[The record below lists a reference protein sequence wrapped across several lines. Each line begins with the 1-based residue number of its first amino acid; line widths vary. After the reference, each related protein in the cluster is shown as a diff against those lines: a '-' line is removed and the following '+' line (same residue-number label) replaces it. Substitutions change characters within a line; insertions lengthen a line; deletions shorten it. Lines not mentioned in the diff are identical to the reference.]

1 MESTATLLAQVRSG
15 EAGARDRLVRRY
27 LPILQRWASGRLPFV
42 ARDLVDTGDL
52 VQVTLLRALEKVEGF
67 EPRHEG
73 AFLFYLRRILLN
85 QIRDHVRRVRRRP
98 ERVEVTDDI
107 EDERPGPLQDVL
119 RSEVM
124 DRYDAAL
131 EKLTS
136 AQREAVVL
144 RLELG
149 FTHAQVAE
157 ALECPTADAARM
169 LVTRG
174 LIRLASEMGDLK
186 GDEA

>member
-1 MESTATLLAQVRSG
+1 MESTATLLEHVRAG

-27 LPILQRWASGRLPFV
+27 LPILQRWASGRLPSA

-52 VQVTLLRALEKVEGF
+52 VQVTLIRALDKVEDF

-98 ERVEVTDDI
+98 ERIAMTDDI
-107 EDERPGPLQDVL
+107 EEQRPGPMQDVL
-119 RSEVM
+119 RGEVI

-149 FTHAQVAE
+149 FTHMQVAE

-174 LIRLASEMGDLK
+174 LLRLAAEMSDLK
-186 GDEA
+186 EGDA